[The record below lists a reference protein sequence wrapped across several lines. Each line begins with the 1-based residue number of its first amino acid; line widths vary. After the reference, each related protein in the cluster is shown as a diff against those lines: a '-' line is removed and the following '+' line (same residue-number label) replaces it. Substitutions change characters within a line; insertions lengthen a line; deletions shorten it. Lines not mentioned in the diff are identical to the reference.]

1 MQCVEEGKLDL
12 DAPAKTYAPDIG
24 KLKVLDGF
32 DADGK
37 PRLRAPKRDITTRM
51 LMLHTAGFG
60 YDFFNEN
67 YNRLA
72 REHGQPSVI
81 TASKASLMTPLLFD
95 PGDEWEYGT
104 NIDWCGQIVE
114 AVRGK
119 RLGEVMRERIF
130 EPLGMKDTAFSLTPS
145 MRSRLAG
152 MHQRGADGS
161 LTAIPFELPQEPEV
175 HMGGHGLYA
184 TVGDYCRFIRMWLND
199 GAGENGRV
207 LKAETVHTA
216 VMNGLGNKKI
226 KMLPGVTP
234 SLSNDAEFFPGMPKS
249 WCYTFMI
256 NDEVAPTG
264 RPAGALGWA
273 GLANLFYWIDREN
286 GLGGFWATQILPFAD
301 PASFAGYMDFETA
314 VYQGIDGQEGGI
326 EPSAVKRRRHATVAV
341 ISRRSWAARRG
352 RGDCCRTRAPSVR
365 TPRSMRIQL
374 RSRGPCS
381 RRRSSPH
388 RPCRTTRR
396 LRPRLPGR
404 ACRIAPEAMRRCSR
418 LIRASGCPFFGSA
431 TTRPSSSPGRP

>member
-12 DAPAKTYAPDIG
+12 DAPAKTYVPDIG
-24 KLKVLDGF
+24 KLEVIDGF
-32 DADGK
+32 EADGK
-37 PRLRAPKRDITTRM
+37 PRLRPPKRDITTRM

-60 YDFFNEN
+60 YDFFNER

-72 REHGQPSVI
+72 REHGQPSPI
-81 TASKASLMTPLLFD
+81 TGSKASLMTPLLFD

-104 NIDWCGQIVE
+104 NIDWCGQVVE

-130 EPLGMKDTAFSLTPS
+130 EPLGMRDTAFTLTPS

-152 MHQRGADGS
+152 MHQRQADGS
-161 LTAIPFELPQEPEV
+161 LSVIPFELPQDAEV
-175 HMGGHGLYA
+175 EMGGHGLYG

-207 LKAETVHTA
+207 MKAETVRAA
-216 VMNGLGNKKI
+216 VTNGLGTKKI

-249 WCYTFMI
+249 WCYTLMI
-256 NDEVAPTG
+256 NDEAAPTG

-273 GLANLFYWIDREN
+273 GLANLFYWIDRDN

-301 PASFAGYMDFETA
+301 PASFTGYMDFETA
-314 VYQGIDGQEGGI
+314 IYQ
-326 EPSAVKRRRHATVAV
+326 SMT
-341 ISRRSWAARRG
+341 ARR
-352 RGDCCRTRAPSVR
+352 A
-365 TPRSMRIQL
+365 
-374 RSRGPCS
+374 
-381 RRRSSPH
+381 
-388 RPCRTTRR
+388 
-396 LRPRLPGR
+396 
-404 ACRIAPEAMRRCSR
+404 A
-418 LIRASGCPFFGSA
+418 
-431 TTRPSSSPGRP
+431 